1 MRAVTPRRPPHRR
14 VPRGFTLIELMAV
27 SALLGMILL
36 MLPPNLQGFGDRSR
50 LDSAANTMV
59 SVLTA
64 AKEQAVID
72 GHEVIVQYQ
81 LGDPKDR
88 SKTGRFRYVVSSEQ
102 RETPDG
108 LRKPGEEPPPKDPS
122 ASESEWIETA
132 WRDFPTGVIL
142 AAYSQ
147 ERGQWAHTRGGAG
160 DVISVSFQ
168 ADGTVK
174 PAHAVRF
181 VSSDLEGN
189 APNTITVLVNA
200 LTSAAS
206 IVEGESEL
214 PEKRDAAEFR

>member
-1 MRAVTPRRPPHRR
+1 MPAAAPPPPRRR

-27 SALLGMILL
+27 SALLAVILL
-36 MLPPNLQGFGDRSR
+36 MLPPRLDGFGDRSR

-88 SKTGRFRYVVSSEQ
+88 TKTGRFRYVVSSEQ
-102 RETPDG
+102 RETPDAF
-108 LRKPGEEPPPKDPS
+108 RKPGDAPAPKEVTAPED
-122 ASESEWIETA
+122 EWIETA

-147 ERGQWAHTRGGAG
+147 ERGQWAHSRGGAG
-160 DVISVSFQ
+160 EVISVSFQ

-174 PAHAVRF
+174 PAHAVRLT
-181 VSSDLEGN
+181 STDLEGN
-189 APNTITVLVNA
+189 APNTVTVLVNA
-200 LTSAAS
+200 LTSASS
-206 IVEGESEL
+206 IVEGEAEL
-214 PEKRDAAEFR
+214 PEKRDASEFR

>member
-1 MRAVTPRRPPHRR
+1 MPAFAPRPPRSR
-14 VPRGFTLIELMAV
+14 APRGFTLIELMAV
-27 SALLGMILL
+27 SAILAALLL
-36 MLPPNLQGFGDRSR
+36 MLPPRLDGFGDRSR

-81 LGDPKDR
+81 LGDVKDR
-88 SKTGRFRYVVSSEQ
+88 QKTGRFRYVVSSEI
-102 RETPDG
+102 RETPDAF
-108 LRKPGEEPPPKDPS
+108 RKPGDAPAPKETTTAP
-122 ASESEWIETA
+122 ESEWVETS

-174 PAHAVRF
+174 PAHAVRL

-189 APNTITVLVNA
+189 APNVVTVLVNA
-200 LTSAAS
+200 LTSSAS

>member
-1 MRAVTPRRPPHRR
+1 
-14 VPRGFTLIELMAV
+14 MAV
-27 SALLGMILL
+27 SAILGAILL
-36 MLPPNLQGFGDRSR
+36 MLPPNLEGFGDRSR

-88 SKTGRFRYVVSSEQ
+88 RKTGRFRYVVSSEQ
-102 RETPDG
+102 RQTPDAFK
-108 LRKPGEEPPPKDPS
+108 KPGDAPETKDMS
-122 ASESEWIETA
+122 APDSEWIETT
-132 WRDFPTGVIL
+132 WRDLPTGVIL

-168 ADGTVK
+168 ADGSVK
-174 PAHAVRF
+174 PAHAVRLL
-181 VSSDLEGN
+181 SADLEGN